1 MELALI
7 QVERVLT
14 LTDRILGPDGVLTRS
29 RTTGAV
35 TLLVMLCLLVMV
47 IYSLA

>member
-1 MELALI
+1 MQL
-7 QVERVLT
+7 ERGRVFTYNL
-14 LTDRILGPDGVLTRS
+14 LGPQGSLTRS

-47 IYSLA
+47 LYSLA